1 MKDELGGT
9 IMAEFV
15 SLRPKTYSYLMDD
28 GSSDKKAKE
37 TKNHVMQRRLKFNDF
52 KNGLLNNETILKS
65 QQRFENGVHNVHTE
79 EINKTALSSND
90 DKILHTFD
98 RITSYP
104 FGISAGNVG
113 SDAKQSWYVN
123 INDQFWRLCK

>member
-37 TKNHVMQRRLKFNDF
+37 TKKHVIQRRLKFNDF
-52 KNGLLNNETILKS
+52 KNGLLNNEAILKS

-79 EINKTALSSND
+79 EINNTALSSND